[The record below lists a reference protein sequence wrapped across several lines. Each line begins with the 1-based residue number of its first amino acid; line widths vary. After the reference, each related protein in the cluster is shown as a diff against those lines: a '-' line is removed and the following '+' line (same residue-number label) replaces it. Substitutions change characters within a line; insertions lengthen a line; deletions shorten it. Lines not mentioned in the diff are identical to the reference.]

1 MSTAAPP
8 IDPLLPSQPRW
19 RVSSRFRRH
28 PIVAFIVRRVT
39 AGVATL
45 VVASF
50 LIFAAIEVLPGNVA
64 SIVLGRNATPA
75 RVAALQADLHLN
87 RPLIPRYLEWLG
99 NMVTGHLGNSSAAL
113 AQGSKVPV
121 WQIIHTPL
129 RNTLVLA
136 AITIL
141 IFIPLCLTL
150 GSAAALRAG
159 RGTDHVISLTA
170 LALGALPEFLVGTLL
185 IVIFFSQLHLL
196 PPISPVTPGETPF
209 SHPDA
214 LVMPVLTLLCVSTAF
229 GTRLVRASTIEVLR
243 EDYVAMARLN
253 GYSER
258 RVILRYALR
267 NALAPSVQV
276 CAQMIQYLIGGIIIT
291 ESVFNYPGIG
301 TAVVQAVSIRDTQET
316 AVIAV
321 ILAAIYILV
330 NIVADVVVVLLVPK
344 LRTQV

>member
-1 MSTAAPP
+1 MGTAAPP
-8 IDPLLPSQPRW
+8 VDPVIPTAR
-19 RVSSRFRRH
+19 RHRFRVFGRN
-28 PIVAFIVRRVT
+28 PVVGFIVRRVT
-39 AGVATL
+39 AGLATL

-50 LIFAAIEVLPGNVA
+50 LIFAAVQVLPGDVA

-87 RPLIPRYLEWLG
+87 RPLIPRYLVWLG
-99 NMVTGHLGNSSAAL
+99 NTATGHFGDSSAAL
-113 AQGSKVPV
+113 AQGSKVSV

-129 RNTLVLA
+129 RNSLVLA
-136 AITIL
+136 VITIL
-141 IFIPLCLTL
+141 IFVPLCLAL
-150 GSAAALRAG
+150 GVAAALRAG
-159 RGTDHVISLTA
+159 RRTDHAISLTA
-170 LALGALPEFLVGTLL
+170 LSLGALPEFLVGTLL
-185 IVIFFSQLHLL
+185 IVIFFTQLKLL
-196 PPISPVTPGETPF
+196 PPISPITPGETPF
-209 SHPDA
+209 THPNA
-214 LVMPVLTLLCVSTAF
+214 LVLPVLTLLCASVAF
-229 GTRLVRASTIEVLR
+229 GSRLVRASTIEVLR

-253 GYSER
+253 GYPER

-276 CAQMIQYLIGGIIIT
+276 CAQMVQYLIGGIIIT

>member
-1 MSTAAPP
+1 M
-8 IDPLLPSQPRW
+8 
-19 RVSSRFRRH
+19 
-28 PIVAFIVRRVT
+28 VAFVVRRVA

-50 LIFAAIEVLPGNVA
+50 LIFAAVEVLPGNVA
-64 SIVLGRNATPA
+64 SIVLGRNATPT
-75 RVAALQADLHLN
+75 RVAALEADLHLN
-87 RPLIPRYLEWLG
+87 RPLIARYLEWLG

-121 WQIIHTPL
+121 WQIIQTPL
-129 RNTLVLA
+129 RNSLILA

-141 IFIPLCLTL
+141 IFVPLCLML
-150 GSAAALRAG
+150 GAASALRVG
-159 RGTDHVISLTA
+159 RGTDHVISLSA

-185 IVIFFSQLHLL
+185 IVIFFTQLHLL
-196 PPISPVTPGETPF
+196 PPISPITPGETPF
-209 SHPDA
+209 THPDE
-214 LVMPVLTLLCVSTAF
+214 LVMPVLTLLCVSIAF
-229 GTRLVRASTIEVLR
+229 GTRLVRASTIQVLR
-243 EDYVAMARLN
+243 EEYVAMARLN

-258 RVILRYALR
+258 RVIVRYALR

-301 TAVVQAVSIRDTQET
+301 SALVQAVSIRDTEET
-316 AVIAV
+316 SVIAV

-330 NIVADVVVVLLVPK
+330 NIVADLVVVVLVPK